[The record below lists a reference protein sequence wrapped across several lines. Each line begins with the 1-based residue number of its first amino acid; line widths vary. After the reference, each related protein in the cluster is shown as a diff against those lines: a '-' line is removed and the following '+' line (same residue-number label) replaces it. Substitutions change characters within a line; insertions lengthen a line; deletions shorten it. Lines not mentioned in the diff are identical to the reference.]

1 MDTTDNT
8 TKKKGGFVKWA
19 VVLGIVV
26 VLNLFFNYSLS
37 LVYKSPEYEKYVP
50 QSQVVEPITNKED
63 CLKVGGQ
70 WTDPDTR
77 YAQGVDG
84 VKTAPALGYCN
95 PDFTNYQKFTEAQKD
110 YNRNVFIILIISG
123 IGSIILGAV
132 LSNIILSL
140 GFSWGGV
147 LSLIIASLRYW
158 SDADNLVKVLLL
170 ACALGALIWIAV
182 KKFSN

>member
-1 MDTTDNT
+1 MDNINDT

-19 VVLGIVV
+19 VVIGIVV
-26 VLNLFFNYSLS
+26 VLNLFFNYALS
-37 LVYKSPEYEKYVP
+37 LVYKAPVYEDYFP

-77 YAQGVDG
+77 LSDGATG
-84 VKTAPALGYCN
+84 VKTPSSVGYCN
-95 PDFTNYQKFTEAQKD
+95 PDYTKYQKYTEAGKI
-110 YNRNVFIILIISG
+110 YNRNVFIILVILG
-123 IGSIILGAV
+123 IAALILGAV
-132 LSNIILSL
+132 LANVILSL

-170 ACALGALIWIAV
+170 GGALAALIWIAV